1 MCVCVWVD
9 PNQMMNFITE
19 KEHSTLIVPLGC
31 VCVWR
36 FFRVR
41 ERLFQHCGCMHLWW
55 WCVCVWKGEV
65 GSRTL
70 PWNTGD
76 MLHRHGQGFEIVGIC
91 PVVGAGILEVKSI

>member
-31 VCVWR
+31 VCVEI
-36 FFRVR
+36 FPSQR
-41 ERLFQHCGCMHLWW
+41 EVVPALWLYAFMVMV
-55 WCVCVWKGEV
+55 VCVWKGEV